1 MLIKQETNHDKTTSI
16 RMQKWAVVG
25 ATDNKDK
32 FGFKIYRK
40 LKDHGYEV
48 YPVNPGVTEILGD
61 KCYAS
66 LEELPVKV
74 EVVDFVVN
82 EKIGL
87 TVLQDMVDLGIQ
99 TAWLQPGADSKAVI
113 ARAQELGITPIQA
126 CVLVALAATDH

>member
-1 MLIKQETNHDKTTSI
+1 MTKQQALECK
-16 RMQKWAVVG
+16 KWAVVG

-48 YPVNPGVTEILGD
+48 YPVNPGVTEVLGD

-66 LEELPVKV
+66 LAELPVKV

-87 TVLQDMVDLGIQ
+87 AVLQDMADLGIQ

-113 ARAQELGITPIQA
+113 AKAQELGITPIQA
-126 CVLVALAATDH
+126 CVLVALGATDH